1 MENKNT
7 YFITAGIAGGALV
20 IAVLIFSLVWKS
32 TKNADQTITVTGSAK
47 KSIVSDL
54 GIQRGTLQAT
64 SSDRKTAYQ
73 IVQQQMPT
81 VQQYLQ
87 DKGFAKE
94 QIEVFGI
101 NGYPVYEVNSSG
113 AQTSKVLYYM
123 YNQRFEVRSNDVNKI
138 KELSVSISS
147 LVEKGLDMNA
157 EMPEYLYTKI
167 DDIKIAVQA
176 EASKN
181 AMDRAEKIAAS
192 TGRSLGPLRNAR
204 MGVMQITPKNS
215 NIVTDYGVNDVTSIE
230 KDITAVVSASF
241 QID

>member
-7 YFITAGIAGGALV
+7 FYITAGILGSALV
-20 IAVLIFSLVWKS
+20 LSVLIFSLMWKS
-32 TKNADQTITVTGSAK
+32 SKSADQTITVTGSAK

-54 GIQRGTLQAT
+54 GIQRGTLQARNN
-64 SSDRKTAYQ
+64 DRKTAFQ

-81 VQQYLQ
+81 VLKFLQ
-87 DKGFAKE
+87 EKGFSKD

-101 NGYPVYEVNSSG
+101 NGYPVYEVNSNG
-113 AQTSKVLYYM
+113 AQTSNVLYYM
-123 YNQRFEVRSNDVNKI
+123 YSQRFEVRSSDVNKI
-138 KELSVSISS
+138 KELSVSLSS

-157 EMPEYLYTKI
+157 DMPEYLYTKL

-181 AMDRAEKIAAS
+181 AMDRAEKIASS

-215 NIVTDYGVNDVTSIE
+215 NVVTDYGVNDVTSIE
-230 KDITAVVSASF
+230 KDVTAVVSASF

>member
-7 YFITAGIAGGALV
+7 YFFTAGILGGALV
-20 IAVLIFSLVWKS
+20 LAVLIFSLVWKS

-54 GIQRGTLQAT
+54 GIQRGTLQAR
-64 SSDRKTAYQ
+64 SNDRKTAYQ
-73 IVQQQMPT
+73 IVQQQMPI
-81 VQQYLQ
+81 VLKYLEEN
-87 DKGFAKE
+87 GFAKN

-101 NGYPVYEVNSSG
+101 NGYPVFETNANG
-113 AQTSKVLYYM
+113 GPTSNILYYM

-157 EMPEYLYTKI
+157 DMPEYLYTKI

-181 AMDRAEKIAAS
+181 AMDRAEKIASS

-215 NIVTDYGVNDVTSIE
+215 NVVTDYGVNDVTSID